1 MSDNPYAP
9 SGSSYGDASL
19 DANFDLSQA
28 ELIRKSHLSH
38 EANIQGFGC
47 LYTLGGILGILGAIF
62 YVGIGILVMAGGV
75 VPKGLE
81 SMVFGAGGDRLVSG
95 GLTTLVGVVFLA
107 IAVAQLF
114 AGRSMQTLNP
124 SGKILAIVV
133 AAIGM
138 LQFPCGTLI
147 SGYLFEC
154 LQGGHAGDPA
164 HSLSDIDHRLD
175 LFVHSHRSPF
185 AGRSRSNLWC
195 TLIARPRRGTTEHTE
210 HTEGRPGR
218 TCFLFPCVP
227 SIPW

>member
-47 LYTLGGILGILGAIF
+47 LYTLGGILGILGAIS
-62 YVGIGILVMAGGV
+62 YVGIGIFVMAGGV
-75 VPKGLE
+75 VPKELE
-81 SMVFGAGGDRLVSG
+81 FMVFGAGGDRLVSG

-147 SGYLFEC
+147 SGYL
-154 LQGGHAGDPA
+154 LYLLVSAK
-164 HSLSDIDHRLD
+164 
-175 LFVHSHRSPF
+175 
-185 AGRSRSNLWC
+185 
-195 TLIARPRRGTTEHTE
+195 
-210 HTEGRPGR
+210 GR
-218 TCFLFPCVP
+218 TVFSSAYKEVMQATPHIRYRTSIIVWIFLFILIGVLLLGVLAA
-227 SIPW
+227 IFGAR

>member
-62 YVGIGILVMAGGV
+62 YIGIGIFVMAGGV
-75 VPKGLE
+75 VSEELA

-147 SGYLFEC
+147 SGYL
-154 LQGGHAGDPA
+154 LYLLVSAK
-164 HSLSDIDHRLD
+164 
-175 LFVHSHRSPF
+175 
-185 AGRSRSNLWC
+185 
-195 TLIARPRRGTTEHTE
+195 
-210 HTEGRPGR
+210 GR
-218 TCFLFPCVP
+218 TVYSSAYKEVMQATPHIRYRTSIIVWIFLFILIGV
-227 SIPW
+227 ILLGVLAAIFGAR

>member
-81 SMVFGAGGDRLVSG
+81 SMVFGAGGDQLVSG

-147 SGYLFEC
+147 SGYL
-154 LQGGHAGDPA
+154 LYLLVSAK
-164 HSLSDIDHRLD
+164 
-175 LFVHSHRSPF
+175 
-185 AGRSRSNLWC
+185 
-195 TLIARPRRGTTEHTE
+195 
-210 HTEGRPGR
+210 GR
-218 TCFLFPCVP
+218 TVFSSAYKEVMQATPHIRYRTSIIVWIFLFILIGV
-227 SIPW
+227 ILLGVLAAIFGAR

>member
-47 LYTLGGILGILGAIF
+47 LYTLGGILGILGAIS
-62 YVGIGILVMAGGV
+62 YVGIGIFVMAGGV
-75 VPKGLE
+75 VPKELE
-81 SMVFGAGGDRLVSG
+81 FMVFGAGGDRLVSG

-147 SGYLFEC
+147 SGYL
-154 LQGGHAGDPA
+154 LYLLVSAK
-164 HSLSDIDHRLD
+164 
-175 LFVHSHRSPF
+175 
-185 AGRSRSNLWC
+185 
-195 TLIARPRRGTTEHTE
+195 
-210 HTEGRPGR
+210 GR
-218 TCFLFPCVP
+218 TVFSSAYKEVMQATPHIRYRTSIIVWIFLFILIGV
-227 SIPW
+227 ILLGVLAAIFGAR

>member
-62 YVGIGILVMAGGV
+62 YIGIGIFVMAGGV
-75 VPKGLE
+75 VSEELA

-147 SGYLFEC
+147 SGYL
-154 LQGGHAGDPA
+154 LYLLVSAK
-164 HSLSDIDHRLD
+164 
-175 LFVHSHRSPF
+175 
-185 AGRSRSNLWC
+185 
-195 TLIARPRRGTTEHTE
+195 
-210 HTEGRPGR
+210 GR
-218 TCFLFPCVP
+218 TVFSSAYKEVMQATPHIRYRTSIIVWIFLFILIGVLLLGVLAA
-227 SIPW
+227 IFGAR

>member
-81 SMVFGAGGDRLVSG
+81 SMVFAAGGDQLVSG
-95 GLTTLVGVVFLA
+95 GLTTLVGVIFLA

-147 SGYLFEC
+147 SGYL
-154 LQGGHAGDPA
+154 LYLLVSAK
-164 HSLSDIDHRLD
+164 
-175 LFVHSHRSPF
+175 
-185 AGRSRSNLWC
+185 
-195 TLIARPRRGTTEHTE
+195 
-210 HTEGRPGR
+210 GR
-218 TCFLFPCVP
+218 TVFSSAYKEVMQATPHIRYRTSIIVWIFLFILIGV
-227 SIPW
+227 ILLGVLAAIFGAR

>member
-147 SGYLFEC
+147 SGYL
-154 LQGGHAGDPA
+154 LYLLVSAK
-164 HSLSDIDHRLD
+164 
-175 LFVHSHRSPF
+175 
-185 AGRSRSNLWC
+185 
-195 TLIARPRRGTTEHTE
+195 
-210 HTEGRPGR
+210 GR
-218 TCFLFPCVP
+218 TVFSSAYKEVMQATPHIRYRTSIIVWIFLFILIGV
-227 SIPW
+227 ILLGVLAAIFGAR

>member
-28 ELIRKSHLSH
+28 ELIRKSHLNH

-47 LYTLGGILGILGAIF
+47 LYTLGGIMGILGAIF
-62 YVGIGILVMAGGV
+62 YIGIGIFVMAGGGV
-75 VPKGLE
+75 SEELQPL
-81 SMVFGAGGDRLVSG
+81 VFGANGDPMVAG
-95 GLTTLVGVVFLA
+95 ITTTLVGVIFLA

-147 SGYLFEC
+147 SGYL
-154 LQGGHAGDPA
+154 LYLLVSAK
-164 HSLSDIDHRLD
+164 
-175 LFVHSHRSPF
+175 
-185 AGRSRSNLWC
+185 
-195 TLIARPRRGTTEHTE
+195 
-210 HTEGRPGR
+210 GR
-218 TCFLFPCVP
+218 TVYSSAYKEVMQATPHIRYRTSIIVWIFLFLLIGVILLGVVGAIIGTL
-227 SIPW
+227 SR

>member
-38 EANIQGFGC
+38 EANVKSFGC

-147 SGYLFEC
+147 SGYL
-154 LQGGHAGDPA
+154 LYLLVSAK
-164 HSLSDIDHRLD
+164 
-175 LFVHSHRSPF
+175 
-185 AGRSRSNLWC
+185 
-195 TLIARPRRGTTEHTE
+195 
-210 HTEGRPGR
+210 GR
-218 TCFLFPCVP
+218 TVFSSAYKEVMQATPHIRYRTSIIVWIFLFILIGVLLLGVLAA
-227 SIPW
+227 IFGAR

>member
-62 YVGIGILVMAGGV
+62 YIGIGILVMAGGV

-147 SGYLFEC
+147 SGYL
-154 LQGGHAGDPA
+154 LYLLVSAK
-164 HSLSDIDHRLD
+164 
-175 LFVHSHRSPF
+175 
-185 AGRSRSNLWC
+185 
-195 TLIARPRRGTTEHTE
+195 
-210 HTEGRPGR
+210 GR
-218 TCFLFPCVP
+218 TVYSSAYKEVMQATPHIRYRTSIIVWIFLFLLIGVILLGVVGVIIGAL
-227 SIPW
+227 SR

>member
-38 EANIQGFGC
+38 ETNVKSFGC

-62 YVGIGILVMAGGV
+62 YIGIGILVMAGGV
-75 VPKGLE
+75 VPKELE
-81 SMVFGAGGDRLVSG
+81 FMVFGAGGDRLVSG

-147 SGYLFEC
+147 SGYL
-154 LQGGHAGDPA
+154 LYLLVSAK
-164 HSLSDIDHRLD
+164 
-175 LFVHSHRSPF
+175 
-185 AGRSRSNLWC
+185 
-195 TLIARPRRGTTEHTE
+195 
-210 HTEGRPGR
+210 GR
-218 TCFLFPCVP
+218 TVFSSAYKEVMQATPHIRYRTSIIVWIFLFILIGV
-227 SIPW
+227 ILLGVLAAIFGAR

>member
-38 EANIQGFGC
+38 EANIQGSGC
-47 LYTLGGILGILGAIF
+47 LYTLGGILGILGAIS

-81 SMVFGAGGDRLVSG
+81 FMVFGAGGDRLVSG
-95 GLTTLVGVVFLA
+95 GLTTLVGVIFLA

-147 SGYLFEC
+147 SGYL
-154 LQGGHAGDPA
+154 LYLLVSAK
-164 HSLSDIDHRLD
+164 
-175 LFVHSHRSPF
+175 
-185 AGRSRSNLWC
+185 
-195 TLIARPRRGTTEHTE
+195 
-210 HTEGRPGR
+210 GR
-218 TCFLFPCVP
+218 TVYSSAYKEVMQATPHIRYRTSIIVWIFLFILIGVLLLGVLAA
-227 SIPW
+227 IFGAR

>member
-81 SMVFGAGGDRLVSG
+81 FMVFGAGGDRLVSG
-95 GLTTLVGVVFLA
+95 GLTTLVGVIFLA

-147 SGYLFEC
+147 SGYL
-154 LQGGHAGDPA
+154 LYLLVSAK
-164 HSLSDIDHRLD
+164 
-175 LFVHSHRSPF
+175 
-185 AGRSRSNLWC
+185 
-195 TLIARPRRGTTEHTE
+195 
-210 HTEGRPGR
+210 GR
-218 TCFLFPCVP
+218 TVYSSAYKEVMQATPHIRYRTSIIVWIFLFILIGVLLLGVLAA
-227 SIPW
+227 IFGAR